1 MSPKN
6 PIYRPEKNGTAP
18 CSPERLP
25 RKDYMT
31 NWIDCIR
38 TNKTPNASVEI
49 CHRSAVACHMANLAY
64 RQKTAHHPTE
74 PEFDTA
80 RFRKLVDF
88 IGLRRNSRSG
98 KGLRERSLVS
108 LVPTIL

>member
-1 MSPKN
+1 
-6 PIYRPEKNGTAP
+6 
-18 CSPERLP
+18 
-25 RKDYMT
+25 MT

-74 PEFDTA
+74 PEFVGTSETKESS
-80 RFRKLVDF
+80 RNPLPEREF
-88 IGLRRNSRSG
+88 RRNPMKSTS
-98 KGLRERSLVS
+98 LRNRAVS
-108 LVPTIL
+108 IL